1 MGKEKE
7 VQKIA
12 STFGW
17 EKFDSNLNIN
27 VELNS
32 TGFKF
37 NCLDEFWSWVGN
49 LELHLNP
56 NQKPKQSAYLPRNWG
71 LGLGFLR
78 FNNGDNTKARATST
92 ARELE
97 TNDEEASV
105 HEGVSVKARHQRSH
119 SNCECF
125 VL

>member
-37 NCLDEFWSWVGN
+37 NCLDEF
-49 LELHLNP
+49 
-56 NQKPKQSAYLPRNWG
+56 
-71 LGLGFLR
+71 
-78 FNNGDNTKARATST
+78 
-92 ARELE
+92 
-97 TNDEEASV
+97 
-105 HEGVSVKARHQRSH
+105 
-119 SNCECF
+119 
-125 VL
+125 